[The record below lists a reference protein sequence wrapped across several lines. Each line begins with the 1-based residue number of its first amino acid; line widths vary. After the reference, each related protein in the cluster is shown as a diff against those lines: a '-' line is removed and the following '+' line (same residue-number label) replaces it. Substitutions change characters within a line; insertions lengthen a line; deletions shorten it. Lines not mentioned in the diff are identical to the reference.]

1 MRKQKIISEL
11 DTFMNSNYPHYNP
24 VDWMQTIERYAN
36 KAGKYPLCECS
47 GIWITEH
54 ELMTIA
60 GIRDKVLERLAFTLL
75 CLAKFRNFR
84 NSNNNNWVSN
94 EDGEIYKLARITT
107 SAFDKGI
114 RFNKLRELG
123 LIEFAKKVDNLNIQV
138 LFVDDD
144 SDDVLFVSDFRE
156 LGNEYRLYKG
166 ERYIRCSDCGILVK
180 NTNGKRKYCKEC
192 AAKVNKQQRRERYYL
207 SKKQNC

>member
-1 MRKQKIISEL
+1 MRKQKIITEL
-11 DTFMNSNYPHYNP
+11 DDFMKSNYPHYNP
-24 VDWMQTIERYAN
+24 VDWMQIIERYAN
-36 KAGKYPLCECS
+36 KAGKYPLCKCP
-47 GIWITEH
+47 GVWITEH
-54 ELMTIA
+54 ELTTIT

-94 EDGEIYKLARITT
+94 DDGEIYKLARITT

-138 LFVDDD
+138 LFVEDD
-144 SDDVLFVSDFRE
+144 SDNVLFVSDFRE

-166 ERYIRCSDCGILVK
+166 EKYIYCSDCGILVK

-192 AAKVNKQQRRERYYL
+192 AAKIDKQKALNRYYK
-207 SKKQNC
+207 SKK